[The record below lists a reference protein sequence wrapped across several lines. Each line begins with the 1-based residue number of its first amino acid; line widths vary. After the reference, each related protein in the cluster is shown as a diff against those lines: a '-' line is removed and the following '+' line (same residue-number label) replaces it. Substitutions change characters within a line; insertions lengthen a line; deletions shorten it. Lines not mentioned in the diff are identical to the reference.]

1 MVDSSPGL
9 IAVSHVLH
17 RLMVPRHPP
26 CALLYL
32 PYKMLALAMEFSRI
46 VDLLRGRRTVPEGSA
61 VPLMGQDPRAER
73 ALRAA
78 QSAHETSGRSR
89 VGMP

>member
-26 CALLYL
+26 CALCYL
-32 PYKMLALAMEFSRI
+32 PYKMLALAMEFSRNGS
-46 VDLLRGRRTVPEGSA
+46 RTERRTGPEGPA
-61 VPLMGQDPRAER
+61 VPWMVTGSESETRP
-73 ALRAA
+73 
-78 QSAHETSGRSR
+78 QSCTECPLASGRSM
-89 VGMP
+89 VAMP